1 MQTIPNKI
9 PRSSHFHLEQINE
22 EVYAAIAT
30 GGGGA
35 FSNSGIVNLGE
46 RTIIFDTFET
56 PIARFSHYLESLPT
70 LQPRL
75 PNQTFRQEINFHGSE
90 RNAVL
95 TFAGPAHTSGDAFLT
110 LPSEKIAFIGDIG
123 FFEQM
128 PYMQDCDPFGWVEI
142 LNKLVESDLEIFIP
156 GHGPVGTKED
166 LKLLEG
172 YIILFRKWVGEFDRK
187 GKPVGDLLQMELPEP
202 YKTWSAVSS
211 RHEANCQF
219 MFDYQGRK
227 K

>member
-22 EVYAAIAT
+22 GVYAAIAIA
-30 GGGGA
+30 GGGA

-56 PIARFSHYLESLPT
+56 AEDLRVA
-70 LQPRL
+70 
-75 PNQTFRQEINFHGSE
+75 N
-90 RNAVL
+90 
-95 TFAGPAHTSGDAFLT
+95 DFLT
-110 LPSEKIAFIGDIG
+110 GNPIPWVVNSHAHSDLGDIG
-123 FFEQM
+123 FFEQL

-172 YIILFRKWVGEFDRK
+172 DIILLRKWVGEFDRK

-202 YKTWSAVSS
+202 YKTWSIGSL
-211 RHEANCQF
+211 RHQVNCQF

>member
-1 MQTIPNKI
+1 MQKQYSNETDLLDK
-9 PRSSHFHLEQINE
+9 RSLED
-22 EVYAAIAT
+22 
-30 GGGGA
+30 
-35 FSNSGIVNLGE
+35 S
-46 RTIIFDTFET
+46 
-56 PIARFSHYLESLPT
+56 IARFSHYLESLPT

-110 LPSEKIAFIGDIG
+110 LPSEKIAFSGDIG
-123 FFEQM
+123 FFEQL
-128 PYMQDCDPFGWVEI
+128 PYIQDCDPFGWVEI
-142 LNKLVESDLEIFIP
+142 LNKLVESDLEIFNP

-172 YIILFRKWVGEFDRK
+172 YIILLRKWVGEFDRK
-187 GKPVGDLLQMELPEP
+187 GKPIGDLLHMELPEP
-202 YKTWSAVSS
+202 YKTWSIGSL
-211 RHEANCQF
+211 RHQVNCQF
-219 MFDYQGRK
+219 MFEYQGRK